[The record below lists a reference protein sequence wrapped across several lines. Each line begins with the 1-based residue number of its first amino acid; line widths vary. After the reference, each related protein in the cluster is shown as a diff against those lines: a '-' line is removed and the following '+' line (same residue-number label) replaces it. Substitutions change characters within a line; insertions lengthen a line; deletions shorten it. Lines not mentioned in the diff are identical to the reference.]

1 MLGGL
6 ASCLDRAAGLPAC
19 APSRRPRAR
28 PCSPAPP
35 RALRTTRHETSPPAQ
50 PRAPGPLLLARRLG
64 TERPPPGSPPG
75 RPGTHSESPGVS
87 EGRVV
92 GARGSRLRSDAL
104 RLLPPRARPR
114 AAGDGGLNI
123 ILEAEKRPRKT
134 YGQDTAPLLVR

>member
-1 MLGGL
+1 M
-6 ASCLDRAAGLPAC
+6 
-19 APSRRPRAR
+19 
-28 PCSPAPP
+28 
-35 RALRTTRHETSPPAQ
+35 
-50 PRAPGPLLLARRLG
+50 
-64 TERPPPGSPPG
+64 
-75 RPGTHSESPGVS
+75 S